1 MNPRVIDLPAPP
13 TAQPEE
19 SEPEPPSPLVASYRK
34 QLVEASRL
42 DTPDGQRVMHLAALF
57 ALGKHTASGAA
68 SLSRELHAAME
79 VALRGS
85 KKTADAMDELAERR
99 RFKASSA

>member
-1 MNPRVIDLPAPP
+1 MIDLPAPP
-13 TAQPEE
+13 AAEQDAT
-19 SEPEPPSPLVASYRK
+19 EPESRLVASYHK
-34 QLVEASRL
+34 QLAEAERL
-42 DTPDGQRVMHLAALF
+42 DTPDGQHVMHLAELF
-57 ALGKHTASGAA
+57 ALGKHTAAGAA
-68 SLSRELHAAME
+68 SLSRELRAAME